1 MRRLAKALIA
11 CSFLLL
17 LLAGPSQA
25 AVMAG
30 QKNESYSGKLITI
43 TALSNRYKLIIDK
56 RVMYIPINDDQ
67 HTRLM
72 IKTAQSLINKKV
84 TVTYRDTSNLI
95 LSINP
100 FKKKTFY

>member
-1 MRRLAKALIA
+1 MRKLTKALVA

-17 LLAGPSQA
+17 LLAGSSQA

-30 QKNESYSGKLITI
+30 QENESFSGKLITI
-43 TALSNRYKLIIDK
+43 TALSDRYKLIIDK
-56 RVMYIPINDDQ
+56 RVMFIPINDDQ

-72 IKTAQSLINKKV
+72 IKTARSLINKKV
-84 TVTYRDTSNLI
+84 TITYRDTSDLI

-100 FKKKTFY
+100 FKKRTFY